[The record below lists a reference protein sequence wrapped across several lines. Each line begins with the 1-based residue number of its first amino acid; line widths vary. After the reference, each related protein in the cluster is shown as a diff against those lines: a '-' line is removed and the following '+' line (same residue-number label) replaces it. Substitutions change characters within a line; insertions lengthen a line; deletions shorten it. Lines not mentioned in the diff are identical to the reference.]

1 MKPIALAVYALIGA
15 LGVLLGIAA
24 LLMPAV
30 ALPPDAHSPLTAHL
44 VREQGAEGVFIGLMA
59 FWCLVHYEH
68 RRPVHY
74 ALLLFAALFA
84 SIHWAEYFA
93 NRRPLM
99 SPLVNSVP
107 FLLLGATAPWPRVAA
122 TAQDRHSSTPGR
134 GRGGVA

>member
-24 LLMPAV
+24 LLMPAL
-30 ALPPDAHSPLTAHL
+30 ALPPEARSPLTEHL
-44 VREQGAEGVFIGLMA
+44 IREQGAEGVFIGLMA
-59 FWCLVHYEH
+59 FWCLAHFEQ

-84 SIHWAEYFA
+84 SIHWVEYFA
-93 NRRPLM
+93 NRRHLL

-107 FLLLGATAPWPRVAA
+107 FLLLVATAPWPLVAA
-122 TAQDRHSSTPGR
+122 GQDRHSSIPDR
-134 GRGGVA
+134 GRGGGA